1 MTERRKIYLDRM
13 REDVRST
20 EQNIRELKEVSERT
34 VKEMK
39 DIARDHNSHLGRFRS
54 PRFLKPKHFC

>member
-1 MTERRKIYLDRM
+1 VDDGEEENLPRQDERRCAI
-13 REDVRST
+13 